1 MNAREL
7 SIGDALHERNP
18 FQIPKYQ
25 RAYAW
30 KEEQIEDF
38 VKDLRECWETVTS
51 GQNRSHFFGGIV
63 TVLIRDDTLKGH
75 HYKVIDGQQ
84 RLATFTILI
93 SLIERSYLELAQQ
106 AKGEGEKEKYEICK
120 SRADTLRT
128 DYLTYKSEVDGK
140 PQELARLEL
149 SQRDNQF
156 FPEIVKHSDPQVDRN
171 SPLSHRNLKNAY
183 DSIRAD
189 LIDEILKDANSVEKK
204 MQRLQILQDVV
215 LDYSLIIH
223 ITGDDTGEGHR
234 LFQVLND
241 RGVGLTDGDL
251 LRSRTL
257 ELLEGHADQNI
268 AEEVW
273 DSLLSEEISTV
284 DQFLRAFYSSRESKR
299 PRRSNLFDDFSEAF
313 LSFRFPL
320 SQRDADQILK
330 LLQEIEEE
338 RAIFLNIKS
347 GTWPFEQDIPQVSRW
362 DKNRLAL
369 LMNGLNHQL
378 CIPLLLA
385 AVKVSQEFF
394 RDLVMCLERFVF
406 RYVIICDVHV
416 GNLTKL
422 YMEQAAQIRGNSQN
436 YKLSTLIDELKKL
449 QTEDAPDSVFETN
462 LPEKMQYKRGGNKSL
477 KYFLITI
484 EDYRRWA
491 LESGQGKPKTFDDT
505 KVFDFSRITIEHIYP
520 RNARDNDQNATLED
534 CKNRFGNLSFWSS
547 HDNTRAGNRPFLEKK
562 DRYNKSNVGLNK
574 DLGQLNEWTPEKFNA
589 REKELIELSKK
600 IFII

>member
-1 MNAREL
+1 MNARQL
-7 SIGDALHERNP
+7 SMGDALHKRSP

-30 KEEQIEDF
+30 QEEQIEDF
-38 VKDLRECWETVTS
+38 VKDLRECWEIAKS
-51 GQNRSHFFGGIV
+51 GQKRSHFFGSIV
-63 TVLIRDDTLKGH
+63 TVLMGDATLKGH
-75 HYKVIDGQQ
+75 HHKVIDGQQ

-93 SLIERSYLELAQQ
+93 SLIERSYRELAQQ
-106 AKGEGEKEKYEICK
+106 AKEENKKEIVKTCK
-120 SRADTLRT
+120 SRADILRT
-128 DYLTYKSEVDGK
+128 KYLTDRIKVDGTLK
-140 PQELARLEL
+140 DLARLVL

-156 FPEIVKHSDPQVDRN
+156 FPEIVKHSEPPVNQD

-189 LIDEILKDANSVEKK
+189 LIDEILKDVNSLKEKI
-204 MQRLQILQDVV
+204 QRLKILQDVV

-257 ELLEGHADQNI
+257 ELLEGHACQNI

-273 DSLLSEEISTV
+273 NLLLSEEISTV

-347 GTWPFEQDIPQVSRW
+347 GTWPFEQDIPQVSNW

-385 AVKVSQEFF
+385 AVKVSQVFF

-422 YMEQAAQIRGNSQN
+422 YMEQAAQIRSNSQN

-484 EDYRRWA
+484 EDYRRWV
-491 LESGQGKPKTFDDT
+491 LESGQGKPKAFEDT

-520 RNARDNDQNATLED
+520 RNAQNKYQNATLED

-547 HDNTRAGNRPFLEKK
+547 HDNTRAGNRPFSEKK
-562 DRYNKSNVGLNK
+562 ARYNKSNVGLNK
-574 DLGQLNEWTPEKFNA
+574 ALGQLNEWTLPN
-589 REKELIELSKK
+589 K
-600 IFII
+600 INKLP